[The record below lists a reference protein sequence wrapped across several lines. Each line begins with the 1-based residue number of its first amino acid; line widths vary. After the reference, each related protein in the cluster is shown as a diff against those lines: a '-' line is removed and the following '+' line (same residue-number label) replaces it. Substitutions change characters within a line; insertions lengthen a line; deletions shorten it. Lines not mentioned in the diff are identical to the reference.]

1 MAAVEPLDAPD
12 PSDRTPWLVIRGI
25 LREADLVSLLEG
37 VQSDDPDDATI
48 DLLEVDGLTVGGC
61 WALRTLADEMWS
73 QRRNLTVVFRLG
85 SPAGDC
91 LRSSGTMDHPHIAF
105 QGSVQS

>member
-12 PSDRTPWLVIRGI
+12 PSDRRPWLVIRGT

-37 VQSDDPDDATI
+37 VRSDDPADATI

-61 WALRTLADEMWS
+61 WALRTLADELWR
-73 QRRNLTVVFRLG
+73 QRSSLTVVFRLD
-85 SPAGDC
+85 SSAGDC

-105 QGSVQS
+105 QGRVQG